1 MQRGWWVNLEAQT
14 IFLML
19 GSFICG
25 YFMNDFLQ
33 LILGTRELT
42 DDEYHKMELEK
53 SEASRKE
60 IERRVELLQKKE
72 PN

>member
-1 MQRGWWVNLEAQT
+1 MDAQT

-33 LILGTRELT
+33 LLLGTRALT
-42 DDEYHKMELEK
+42 DEEYHKMELEK
-53 SEASRKE
+53 SEASRME
-60 IERRVELLQKKE
+60 IERRMELLKKKE
-72 PN
+72 PDH